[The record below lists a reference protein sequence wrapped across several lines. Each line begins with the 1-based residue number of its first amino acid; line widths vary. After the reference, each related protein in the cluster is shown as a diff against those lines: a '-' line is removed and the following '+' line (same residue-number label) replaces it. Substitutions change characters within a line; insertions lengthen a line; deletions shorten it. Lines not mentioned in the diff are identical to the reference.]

1 MIKKLTPLPG
11 PTALVHVP
19 IVLTWLSI
27 WSRVGPARRVTL
39 SYTKDPCSW
48 VTPLAEPT
56 FCSPIFKEIYEK
68 LALPG

>member
-39 SYTKDPCSW
+39 SQKTL
-48 VTPLAEPT
+48 VAGLH
-56 FCSPIFKEIYEK
+56 
-68 LALPG
+68 L